1 MLLQEPTTVFAAG
14 WKPPAEMP
22 FHWHVYDVASV
33 LPAGWDIELLD
44 LARREAVQHT
54 FRPTMSTAREDPDA
68 QIPLVTVNGEK
79 LMTAAAWVHDLY
91 TGWFRDLA
99 RRLTDEDLY
108 TTSTL
113 NRALS
118 LNILRLGGDRYPCHV
133 DSNPMLGLLY
143 LPHLAESPGGG
154 LVVGRDRTAR
164 NVAGVDADRAVI
176 YPRRGQLY
184 FFDARAHAHY
194 VEPMRTDALRAVLT
208 MNYYSPS
215 CPETA
220 RPAGLDEQLFTPGGT
235 RP

>member
-1 MLLQEPTTVFAAG
+1 MAFVPEDRRKQGLITEG
-14 WKPPAEMP
+14 
-22 FHWHVYDVASV
+22 SV
-33 LPAGWDIELLD
+33 
-44 LARREAVQHT
+44 
-54 FRPTMSTAREDPDA
+54 
-68 QIPLVTVNGEK
+68 
-79 LMTAAAWVHDLY
+79 
-91 TGWFRDLA
+91 
-99 RRLTDEDLY
+99 
-108 TTSTL
+108 
-113 NRALS
+113 
-118 LNILRLGGDRYPCHV
+118 
-133 DSNPMLGLLY
+133 
-143 LPHLAESPGGG
+143 
-154 LVVGRDRTAR
+154 AR